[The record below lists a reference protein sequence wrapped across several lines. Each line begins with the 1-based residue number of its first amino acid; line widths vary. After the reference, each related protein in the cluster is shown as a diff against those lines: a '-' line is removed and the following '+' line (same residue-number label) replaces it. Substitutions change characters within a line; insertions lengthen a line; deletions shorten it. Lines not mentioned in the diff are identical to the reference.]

1 MKISFLL
8 LCSFLISSLH
18 SIAQDTKKFDP
29 TNARDGENIEY
40 CHQHVK
46 MAKLRKNQD
55 FIEMNKPGEIEFQQR
70 LKEPI
75 QKGTIYKIPVVFHV
89 LHSEGLENISDEQI
103 YDAMSILNRDYR
115 KQNADTANVHP
126 DFIDFPSDVEI
137 EFVLATKAPNG
148 NCFKGIT
155 RTNSPLSYQ
164 GDDGGSQV
172 GAIIQGND
180 VYNQSWAGNKYLN
193 IFVCGEIGGAAGYTY
208 NPGTWNANSMTNG
221 IWVLHNYV
229 GSIGTGGIGASRT
242 LTHEVGHW
250 LNLSHPWG
258 GTNNPNLPSNC
269 NTDDDVQDTP
279 ECIGVTSC
287 NVNSNSCNGDN
298 AYWGFD
304 IRDNVENYMD
314 YSYCS
319 KMFTAGQVA
328 RMRAALQVSST
339 GRSNLWKTSNL
350 NATGATGVLVL
361 CEAEFDA
368 DRTTIC
374 AGNEVLFTDDSF
386 NAVSSWLWTITPSTG
401 WSYTNGTDANSQ
413 NPSIMFNNEGLYTI
427 KLNSSD
433 GASSDIETKDNYI
446 RVLPAAAVL
455 PFWEGFESYTTLDNL
470 TNWEVINLN
479 NNNAFSMQTAFG
491 HTGNKCVKLLN
502 YGQQPSNVDEL
513 ISAPIDISSVPETGQ
528 VTLSFR
534 YAYRKRSS
542 SNYEF
547 LKVFISKDCGENWAQ
562 RKTLGGNSL
571 SSEVSTSFWEPSS
584 QEDWTTIHMGNVFSD
599 YFVDNFRMRFKFEGE
614 GGNNFYL
621 DDINLYEGSS
631 SDDIIVGLN
640 EMREDF
646 NMNLYPNPSDSDVS
660 VVFDLK
666 NAQKMYAQIIDV
678 RGKLIE
684 TMMIYAN
691 EGNNNLILDT
701 KGLSQGSYTIKLS
714 GETSASSMPFYK
726 L

>member
-137 EFVLATKAPNG
+137 EFVLATKAPYG

-208 NPGTWNANSMTNG
+208 NPGTWNANGMTNG

-258 GTNNPNLPSNC
+258 GTNNPNSN
-269 NTDDDVQDTP
+269 
-279 ECIGVTSC
+279 IFFI
-287 NVNSNSCNGDN
+287 NSYLFHFWS
-298 AYWGFD
+298 
-304 IRDNVENYMD
+304 V
-314 YSYCS
+314 
-319 KMFTAGQVA
+319 FT
-328 RMRAALQVSST
+328 
-339 GRSNLWKTSNL
+339 N
-350 NATGATGVLVL
+350 
-361 CEAEFDA
+361 
-368 DRTTIC
+368 
-374 AGNEVLFTDDSF
+374 
-386 NAVSSWLWTITPSTG
+386 
-401 WSYTNGTDANSQ
+401 
-413 NPSIMFNNEGLYTI
+413 
-427 KLNSSD
+427 
-433 GASSDIETKDNYI
+433 
-446 RVLPAAAVL
+446 
-455 PFWEGFESYTTLDNL
+455 
-470 TNWEVINLN
+470 
-479 NNNAFSMQTAFG
+479 
-491 HTGNKCVKLLN
+491 
-502 YGQQPSNVDEL
+502 
-513 ISAPIDISSVPETGQ
+513 ISS
-528 VTLSFR
+528 
-534 YAYRKRSS
+534 
-542 SNYEF
+542 
-547 LKVFISKDCGENWAQ
+547 
-562 RKTLGGNSL
+562 
-571 SSEVSTSFWEPSS
+571 
-584 QEDWTTIHMGNVFSD
+584 
-599 YFVDNFRMRFKFEGE
+599 
-614 GGNNFYL
+614 
-621 DDINLYEGSS
+621 
-631 SDDIIVGLN
+631 
-640 EMREDF
+640 
-646 NMNLYPNPSDSDVS
+646 
-660 VVFDLK
+660 
-666 NAQKMYAQIIDV
+666 
-678 RGKLIE
+678 
-684 TMMIYAN
+684 
-691 EGNNNLILDT
+691 
-701 KGLSQGSYTIKLS
+701 
-714 GETSASSMPFYK
+714 
-726 L
+726 

>member
-1 MKISFLL
+1 M
-8 LCSFLISSLH
+8 LH
-18 SIAQDTKKFDP
+18 
-29 TNARDGENIEY
+29 N
-40 CHQHVK
+40 
-46 MAKLRKNQD
+46 
-55 FIEMNKPGEIEFQQR
+55 
-70 LKEPI
+70 
-75 QKGTIYKIPVVFHV
+75 
-89 LHSEGLENISDEQI
+89 EGVENISDEQI
-103 YDAMSILNRDYR
+103 YDAMSILNRDFR

-126 DFIDFPSDVEI
+126 DFIGFPSDVEV

-155 RTNSPLSYQ
+155 RTSSPMSYQ

-193 IFVCGEIGGAAGYTY
+193 IFVCGEIGGAAGYTT
-208 NPGTWNANSMTNG
+208 NPGVWNATSMTNG
-221 IWVLHNYV
+221 IWVLHDYV
-229 GSIGTGGIGASRT
+229 GSIGTGSIGASRT

-250 LNLSHPWG
+250 LNLDHLWG
-258 GTNNPNLPSNC
+258 NSNNPNLPSNC
-269 NTDDDVQDTP
+269 SDDDNVQDTP
-279 ECIGVTSC
+279 ECKGVTSC
-287 NVNSNSCNGDN
+287 NTNSNTCNGDN

-304 IRDNVENYMD
+304 MRDNVENYME

-328 RMRAALQVSST
+328 RMRSALQVSST

-361 CEAEFDA
+361 CEAAFDA

-374 AGNEVLFTDDSF
+374 AGNEVLFTDDSY

-413 NPSIMFNNEGLYTI
+413 NPSIIFNEEGLYTV

-433 GASSDIETKDNYI
+433 GASSDVETKDNYI
-446 RVLPAAAVL
+446 RVLPQAATL
-455 PFWEGFESYTTLDNL
+455 PFWEGFESYTTLENL
-470 TNWEVINLN
+470 TNWEVKNLN
-479 NNNAFSMQTAFG
+479 NNNAFSMQTSFG

-502 YGQQPSNVDEL
+502 YGQQPSNIDEL
-513 ISAPIDISSVPETGQ
+513 ISAPIDISGVPETGQ

-534 YAYRKRSS
+534 YAYRKKSS

-571 SSEVSTSFWEPSS
+571 SSEVSSSFWEPSS
-584 QEDWTTIHMGNVFSD
+584 QQDWTTVHMGNVFSD
-599 YFVDNFRMRFKFEGE
+599 YFVENFRMRFKFEGE

-631 SDDIIVGLN
+631 SDDIVVGLN
-640 EMREDF
+640 EMRDDF
-646 NMNLYPNPSDSDVS
+646 KMNLYPNPSDADVS

-666 NAQKMYAQIIDV
+666 NSQTMYAQIIDV

-684 TMMIYAN
+684 TIMIHAN
-691 EGNNNLILDT
+691 EGNNTLILDT

>member
-1 MKISFLL
+1 MKITYLI
-8 LCSFLISSLH
+8 LCSILFSSLH
-18 SIAQDTKKFDP
+18 SIAQNTRKFDP
-29 TNARDGENIEY
+29 SNARDGETVEY
-40 CHQHVK
+40 CHQHIK
-46 MAKLRKNQD
+46 MAELIKSSE
-55 FIEMNKPGEIEFQQR
+55 FIEMNKPGELEFQQK
-70 LKEPI
+70 LKEPT

-89 LHSEGLENISDEQI
+89 LHNEGVENISDEQI
-103 YDAMSILNRDYR
+103 YDAMSLLNRDFR

-126 DFIDFPSDVEI
+126 DFIGFPSDVEI

-148 NCFKGIT
+148 SCFKGIT
-155 RTNSPLSYQ
+155 RTSSPMSYQ

-172 GAIIQGND
+172 GTIVQGND

-193 IFVCGEIGGAAGYTY
+193 IFVCGEIGGAAGYTT
-208 NPGTWNANSMTNG
+208 NPGVWNATSMTNG
-221 IWVLHNYV
+221 IWVLHDYV
-229 GSIGTGGIGASRT
+229 GSIGTGSIGASRT

-269 NTDDDVQDTP
+269 NTDDGVQDTP

-287 NVNSNSCNGDN
+287 NINSNSCNGDN

-304 IRDNVENYMD
+304 MRDNVENYMD

-339 GRSNLWKTSNL
+339 GRSNLWKTNNL
-350 NATGATGVLVL
+350 NATGATGALVL
-361 CEAEFDA
+361 CEAAFDA

-374 AGNEVLFTDDSF
+374 AGNEVLFTDDSY
-386 NAVSSWLWTITPSTG
+386 NAVSSWLWTITPATG

-413 NPSIMFNNEGLYTI
+413 NPSIIFNEEGLYTV

-446 RVLPAAAVL
+446 RVLPTAATL
-455 PFWEGFESYTTLDNL
+455 PFWEGFESYTSLENL
-470 TNWEVINLN
+470 TNWEVKNLN
-479 NNNAFSMQTAFG
+479 NNNAFSMQTSFG

-502 YGQQPSNVDEL
+502 YGQQPSNIDEL
-513 ISAPIDISSVPETGQ
+513 ISAPIDISGVPETGQ

-534 YAYRKRSS
+534 YAYRKRTS

-571 SSEVSTSFWEPSS
+571 SSEVSSSFWEPSS
-584 QEDWTTIHMGNVFSD
+584 QQDWTTVHMGNVFSD
-599 YFVDNFRMRFKFEGE
+599 YFVENFRMRFKFEGE

-621 DDINLYEGSS
+621 DDINLYEGGSS
-631 SDDIIVGLN
+631 NDIVVGLN
-640 EMREDF
+640 EVRDDF
-646 NMNLYPNPSDSDVS
+646 NINLYPNPSEADVS

-666 NAQKMYAQIIDV
+666 NAQTMYAQVIDV

-684 TMMIYAN
+684 TIMIHAN
-691 EGNNNLILDT
+691 EGNNTLILDT

-714 GETSASSMPFYK
+714 GETSASSLPFYK

>member
-1 MKISFLL
+1 M
-8 LCSFLISSLH
+8 
-18 SIAQDTKKFDP
+18 
-29 TNARDGENIEY
+29 
-40 CHQHVK
+40 
-46 MAKLRKNQD
+46 
-55 FIEMNKPGEIEFQQR
+55 
-70 LKEPI
+70 
-75 QKGTIYKIPVVFHV
+75 
-89 LHSEGLENISDEQI
+89 
-103 YDAMSILNRDYR
+103 
-115 KQNADTANVHP
+115 
-126 DFIDFPSDVEI
+126 
-137 EFVLATKAPNG
+137 
-148 NCFKGIT
+148 
-155 RTNSPLSYQ
+155 
-164 GDDGGSQV
+164 
-172 GAIIQGND
+172 
-180 VYNQSWAGNKYLN
+180 
-193 IFVCGEIGGAAGYTY
+193 
-208 NPGTWNANSMTNG
+208 
-221 IWVLHNYV
+221 
-229 GSIGTGGIGASRT
+229 
-242 LTHEVGHW
+242 
-250 LNLSHPWG
+250 
-258 GTNNPNLPSNC
+258 
-269 NTDDDVQDTP
+269 
-279 ECIGVTSC
+279 
-287 NVNSNSCNGDN
+287 
-298 AYWGFD
+298 
-304 IRDNVENYMD
+304 
-314 YSYCS
+314 
-319 KMFTAGQVA
+319 
-328 RMRAALQVSST
+328 
-339 GRSNLWKTSNL
+339 WKTSNL

-684 TMMIYAN
+684 TMIIYAN